1 MARNYAALPHEYL
14 EEMAELSDE
23 EFGRLCRA
31 LLAYSSCGEAG
42 TLEGT
47 ERVVW
52 PRVKMQEDRFQSS
65 YKDTSRK
72 RSDAGKSGAS
82 RRWAPDTAAA
92 TDDGKPKQDMANDSK
107 AAPDDGKNGYTKT
120 KTETETNTETNT
132 PSSDGVD
139 KPRAK
144 RFTPPT
150 VEQVAAYVRERR
162 SSVDP
167 QEFVDFYASKGW
179 MVGKTPMKD
188 WKAACRN
195 AEKWDRW
202 NKAQP
207 QQHPSA
213 PPDPKALER
222 VRKLYGKVSGNGP

>member
-1 MARNYAALPHEYL
+1 
-14 EEMAELSDE
+14 MAELSDE

-31 LLAYSSCGEAG
+31 LLAYSISGEAEA
-42 TLEGT
+42 LEGT

-72 RSDAGKSGAS
+72 RSDAGKAGADK
-82 RRWAPDTAAA
+82 RWAPDTAAA
-92 TDDGKPKQDMANDSK
+92 ADDGKPKQDMANDSK
-107 AAPDDGKNGYTKT
+107 AAPDDGKNGYTETETKT
-120 KTETETNTETNT
+120 KTNTETNTETNT

-139 KPRAK
+139 KPRAR

-150 VEQVAAYVRERR
+150 VEQVADYVRERG
-162 SSVDP
+162 SPVDP
-167 QEFVDFYASKGW
+167 QGFVDFYASKGW

-195 AEKWDRW
+195 AENWDRW
-202 NKAQP
+202 NKKEPP
-207 QQHPSA
+207 QRPA
-213 PPDPKALER
+213 EPPDPEALKQLRKFRER
-222 VRKLYGKVSGNGP
+222 VSGNGA

>member
-82 RRWAPDTAAA
+82 RRWAPDTATA
-92 TDDGKPKQDMANDSK
+92 TDYGKPKQDMANDSK

-120 KTETETNTETNT
+120 ETNTNTNTETNT

-162 SSVDP
+162 SPVDP

-222 VRKLYGKVSGNGP
+222 VRKLNGKVSGNGP